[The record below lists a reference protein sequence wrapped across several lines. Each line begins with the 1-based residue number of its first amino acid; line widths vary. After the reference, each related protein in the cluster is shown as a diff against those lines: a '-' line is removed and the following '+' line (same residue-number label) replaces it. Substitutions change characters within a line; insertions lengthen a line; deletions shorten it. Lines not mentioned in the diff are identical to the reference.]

1 MIRFSAIAACLLLG
15 AMSAAHAEVSVSEAW
30 VRASLP
36 HQRATGAFMKIS
48 AGAHGARLVGAR
60 STVAAVTEVHQ
71 MKLVD
76 NIARMSRVEAVDVG
90 PGQVLELKPGSYHIM
105 LMELKAPVKVGDTV
119 ALELVFEEGGS
130 THTVPVTATARP
142 LTGGAMKMPH

>member
-1 MIRFSAIAACLLLG
+1 MIRNLAIVTSLWLAACG
-15 AMSAAHAEVSVSEAW
+15 VAQAEITVSDAW

-36 HQRATGAFMKIS
+36 HQRATGAFMKIT

-60 STVAAVTEVHQ
+60 STAAGVTEVHE

-76 NIARMSRVEAVDVG
+76 NIARMSRVEGVNVG

-105 LMELKAPVKVGDTV
+105 LMELKAPVAVGEAVD
-119 ALELVFEEGGS
+119 LELVFERDG
-130 THTVPVTATARP
+130 HQQTVPVSAVARP
-142 LTGGAMKMPH
+142 LAGGMGRMPH